1 MACDHKSRDH
11 DLRRALRRSQR
22 RAERR
27 RLFLLAPLLLVL
39 GAVFLAP
46 LGLFLFRAVDNRIVP
61 ATLPRTVAAM
71 TAWDGK
77 GPPPE
82 PAWAALAQ
90 DLRAAR
96 GTSSAA
102 ALGRRLNAALP
113 GFRSLVL
120 KTASRLPETPT
131 GSWADTF
138 RTIDRQWADPLWWQA
153 LRLERGR
160 LTPSYLLAALDLR
173 LAPDGGV
180 AHVPPEQRVYRL
192 TLWRTVEISLTVTAL
207 CLLFG
212 YPTAAV
218 LAVLPTRRASLLLIA
233 VLLPFWTS
241 LLVRSAAWIMLLQG
255 NGPINKA
262 LLGLGLVGA
271 PLELI
276 FNRFGTLVAMTH
288 VQLPFMI
295 LPLYSVMRGIP
306 EAQMQAAL
314 SLGARPRTA
323 FLRVW
328 LPQTLP
334 GVAAGCLLCFIMAT
348 GYYITPALVGGP
360 KDQMLSWY
368 VAWQLNEIGNW
379 GMAAALGSILL
390 LSTLLLVALFG
401 RSLRGGLA
409 LRA

>member
-1 MACDHKSRDH
+1 MVCDHKRRYH
-11 DLRRALRRSQR
+11 EFARDLRRVQR
-22 RAERR
+22 RAELR
-27 RLFLLAPLLLVL
+27 RLLLLAPLLVVL
-39 GAVFLAP
+39 GLVFVAP
-46 LGLFLFRAVDNRIVP
+46 IGLFLFRAVDNRIVP
-61 ATLPRTVAAM
+61 ATLPRTVAAL
-71 TAWDGK
+71 AGWDGA

-82 PAWAALAQ
+82 PAWTALAQ

-96 GTSSAA
+96 GAGEVA
-102 ALGRRLNAALP
+102 ALGRRLNAARP
-113 GFRSLVL
+113 GFRGLLL
-120 KTASRLPETPT
+120 KTANRLPDAPAGGWSETLR
-131 GSWADTF
+131 A
-138 RTIDRQWADPLWWQA
+138 IDQQWTDPGWWQA

-160 LTPSYLLAALDLR
+160 MTPSYLLASLDLR
-173 LAPDGGV
+173 LEPAGGV
-180 AHVPPEQRVYRL
+180 ALVPPEQRVYGL
-192 TLWRTVEISLTVTAL
+192 TLWRTVEISLEVTAL
-207 CLLFG
+207 CLLLG

-218 LAVLPTRRASLLLIA
+218 LAGLPVKRASLLLIA

-255 NGPINKA
+255 NGPINTT
-262 LLGLGLVGA
+262 LLGLGLVTA

-276 FNRFGTLVAMTH
+276 FNRFGTLVAMVH
-288 VQLPFMI
+288 VQLPFMV

-306 EAQMQAAL
+306 ASQMQAAL

-360 KDQMLSWY
+360 RDQMLSWY

-390 LSTLLLVALFG
+390 ASTLLLVALFG
-401 RSLRGGLA
+401 RSLRRGLVV
-409 LRA
+409 RA